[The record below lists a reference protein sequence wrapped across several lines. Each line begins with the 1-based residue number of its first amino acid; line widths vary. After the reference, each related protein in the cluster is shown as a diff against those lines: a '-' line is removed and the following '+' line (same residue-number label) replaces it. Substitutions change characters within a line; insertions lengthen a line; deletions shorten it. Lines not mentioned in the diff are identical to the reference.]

1 MNQRPYR
8 THHHLLR
15 NFLISISLLLFYATL
30 VACSDDGRQGKGSK
44 APGFTLKD
52 LSGKVV
58 SLDDFRGKVVLVDFW
73 ATWCPPC
80 RNSIP
85 HLSAMYKNYREKG
98 FEILGI
104 SLDQGSVGDVTA
116 FVRGAGI
123 EYPIL
128 IGTPEVAQK
137 YAVNPIP
144 ASFIIDREGNLRD
157 KIIGFN
163 REIGERMAQK
173 IEELLKEK

>member
-1 MNQRPYR
+1 MHEQPYR
-8 THHHLLR
+8 TRHHLLR
-15 NFLISISLLLFYATL
+15 NFFIPISLLLFYATL
-30 VACSDDGRQGKGSK
+30 VACSDSGRQEKGSK
-44 APGFTLKD
+44 APDFTLKD
-52 LSGKVV
+52 LSGKSV
-58 SLDDFRGKVVLVDFW
+58 SLSDCKGKVVLVDFW

-80 RNSIP
+80 RNAIP

-128 IGTPEVAQK
+128 IGTPDVARK
-137 YAVNPIP
+137 YMVNPIP

-163 REIGERMAQK
+163 QEIGEKMAQK